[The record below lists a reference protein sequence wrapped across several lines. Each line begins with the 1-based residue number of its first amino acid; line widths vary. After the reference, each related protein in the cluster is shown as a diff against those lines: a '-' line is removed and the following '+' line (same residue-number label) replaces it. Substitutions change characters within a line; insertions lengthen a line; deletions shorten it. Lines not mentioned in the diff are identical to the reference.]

1 VPDLVTVVVLVALIP
16 VVHDVGSLLTQSYW
30 LDESWVALSVR
41 SSVGDLALVTSST
54 PIGWTLL
61 LRLIPNPDDLRLL
74 TLAFHA
80 VGVGAAYAFG
90 RLLPWPT
97 RACAW
102 LAGLACGAAVLL
114 LPAQQLRSDL
124 KQYTADAAVTLILL
138 ALAAWTESGW
148 SRRRLGITVAAVP
161 FCMLVSHVTAIATV
175 AVFAGLVL
183 VPAVQRRWRR
193 CAEAGVAA
201 AVAAAI
207 LGVIYVTISGRNRN
221 EALVNYWIAYFP
233 TVGQLPAYLHSRIQ
247 PLLPLFGMP
256 GPLLLALLVAGL
268 VTIAW
273 RRAYAV
279 LIAIL
284 LLPVLCVVLGVA
296 RIYPL
301 LDVRTSNFLLVTVAA
316 VAGLGVVGLALG
328 LTALGRRFITAG
340 WRTPVAVGLTL
351 AALAAFTLSNVD
363 WYRFDGRRPGIAATT
378 PMITEDIRDA
388 TVYVRSHRAPRDVVL
403 LSYQARYGVA
413 FYWDDSPLRPQ
424 VFPNSVGWV
433 PALPDGV
440 PFVVSAGTTPDDVSA
455 ALTQAL
461 TLATRNG
468 SRIWLIRTHW
478 TGEKAGWTSA
488 LAGKQTTI
496 VTGGVE
502 PVVLITP

>member
-1 VPDLVTVVVLVALIP
+1 VPDLVTVVVLVALVP
-16 VVHDVGSLLTQSYW
+16 VVHDVSSMLTQSYW

-41 SSVGDLALVTSST
+41 SPVGDLPLVTSST

-61 LRLIPNPDDLRLL
+61 LRLIPNPNDLRLV
-74 TLAFHA
+74 TLGFHA

-90 RLLPWPT
+90 RLLPWPS
-97 RACAW
+97 RGRAW

-114 LPAQQLRSDL
+114 LPAQQLRNDL

-161 FCMLVSHVTAIATV
+161 ICMLVSHVTAIASV

-201 AVAAAI
+201 AVAAAV
-207 LGVIYVTISGRNRN
+207 LAVIYVTISGRNRN
-221 EALVNYWIAYFP
+221 EALVKYWFAYFP
-233 TVGQLPAYLHSRIQ
+233 TLGHLPTYLHSHVKL
-247 PLLPLFGMP
+247 LLPLFGLP
-256 GPLLLALLVAGL
+256 GLLLLALLIAGM

-273 RRAYAV
+273 RGAYAV
-279 LIAIL
+279 LVAIL
-284 LLPVLCVVLGVA
+284 LLPALCVVLGVA

-301 LDVRTSNFLLVTVAA
+301 LDWRTSHFLLVTVAA
-316 VAGLGVVGLALG
+316 VSGLGVVGLALG
-328 LTALGRRFITAG
+328 LTALARRFVTAG

-351 AALAAFTLSNVD
+351 AALTAFTLSNVD
-363 WYRFDGRRPGIAATT
+363 WYRFDGRRAGIAFTS
-378 PMITEDIRDA
+378 PMVTEDVRDA
-388 TVYVRSHRAPRDVVL
+388 TVFVRDHRAPQDIVL

-413 FYWDDSPLRPQ
+413 FYWNDARLRPEA
-424 VFPNSVGWV
+424 FMNSVGWV
-433 PALPDGV
+433 PTLPSGV
-440 PFVVSAGTTPDDVSA
+440 PFVVTAGTTPDDVAA
-455 ALTQAL
+455 ALTQAV
-461 TLATRNG
+461 TLASRNG
-468 SRIWLIRTHW
+468 GRVWLIRTHW
-478 TGEKAGWTSA
+478 VGEKGWTSA
-488 LAGKQTTI
+488 LAGKQTTV